1 MTFETMTRNDGIKF
15 TRINIP
21 GERDHAARLVKE
33 KQKFVRD
40 RDAALAAL
48 PVASFDANRP
58 TCKGLIA
65 QYGGNLP
72 D

>member
-1 MTFETMTRNDGIKF
+1 MKMTFETMTRNDGIKF

-48 PVASFDANRP
+48 PV
-58 TCKGLIA
+58 CKGLIA

>member
-1 MTFETMTRNDGIKF
+1 MTFETMTRDGIKF

-21 GERDHAARLVKE
+21 GERDHAARLAKE

-40 RDAALAAL
+40 RDAALA
-48 PVASFDANRP
+48 VASFDANRP

-65 QYGGNLP
+65 P
-72 D
+72 